1 MEAAAQCQ
9 TDQQQS
15 QPAHE
20 QVEEADR
27 KAVRLF
33 RHGLVP
39 RAGQGKNDRG
49 QQHTEHAPGASA
61 AVVADGAD
69 EHPGEAQHAA
79 QRFGRCHPVGI
90 AIEEMG
96 EDDAQKA
103 LGAVEDA
110 AKGTRQQGNGHIVE
124 RILGCGLP
132 QAQGAALAQDFAAG
146 RLREFALQDQ
156 ASRQHQQAAQ
166 HEPDPGKAED
176 GGRIIGLDRKQAV
189 AHLDE
194 RERRTPQHIAAD
206 GQQHR
211 EEGRP
216 EDGVQFGR
224 AGIFNVR
231 HPLSGCGCRP
241 GCRRRRMRWS
251 SRRRR
256 CPRRRS
262 CPR

>member
-146 RLREFALQDQ
+146 RLRSLPSRIRLP
-156 ASRQHQQAAQ
+156 ASTSRL
-166 HEPDPGKAED
+166 PSMN
-176 GGRIIGLDRKQAV
+176 
-189 AHLDE
+189 
-194 RERRTPQHIAAD
+194 RTPAKQRMEAVSLVSIA
-206 GQQHR
+206 
-211 EEGRP
+211 
-216 EDGVQFGR
+216 
-224 AGIFNVR
+224 N
-231 HPLSGCGCRP
+231 
-241 GCRRRRMRWS
+241 RR
-251 SRRRR
+251 
-256 CPRRRS
+256 
-262 CPR
+262 